1 MIKEFD
7 VTGMT
12 CSACETHV
20 KKAVLKLNGIKKVD
34 VMLLTNSMKVE
45 FDESLVNSNNISDA
59 VSKAGYNA
67 IEKNSSKR
75 NKEKGHIVKENNTKK
90 EEYIKDKKMK
100 ARLIISIIFL
110 IPIMYIAMGQM
121 IGLPAPNILSSKN
134 NPIINIFTQF
144 ILLLPIIYVNKD
156 YFINGFKKLFIGKP
170 NMDTLIGLGS
180 AASIVYGII
189 VIYILIYGVSN
200 NLVDLIH
207 QYKHEIYFES
217 AATILTLITLGKF
230 LENKS
235 KNKTTDAI
243 KKLIDLAPKEAI
255 RLVNDIEETIDIED
269 IRVGD
274 ILVIKPG
281 SKVPVDGIVIDGSS
295 YVDEAAV
302 TGESLPKH
310 KEAGADIISAS
321 INTTG
326 ILKMKATKVGEDTT
340 IAQIIRLVY
349 EASNSKAPISK
360 LADKVSGI
368 FVPVIIAIS
377 IISFIYWFLIIGQS
391 LSFSISIAIAVLV
404 ISCPCALGLATPLAI
419 MVGTGIGALKGI
431 LIKSGET
438 LEISHHVD
446 TVVLDKTGTI
456 TEGKPNVIDII
467 VNKDSKYTKEELL
480 EYIYN
485 LERFSEHPLATAI
498 KEYAEN
504 LNINKVEVLEFEA
517 ILGKGI
523 IGKIN
528 NNKIIVGSKRLLEEN
543 NIKSN
548 FIEETYKKLVSEGK
562 TLLYISCN
570 NEVMAVITVADKIK
584 ETSIQAISLMN
595 DMKINT
601 IMLTGDNKIA
611 AEFIAKEIGIKTVI
625 SDVLPQEKDAVI
637 FKLQNQG
644 KKVIMVGDGIN
655 DAPALARADVGIAIR
670 KGTDIAIDS
679 ADMVLIKNDLIDV
692 VNAIKISKA
701 VILNIKQN
709 LFFAFIYNICLI
721 PIAAGV
727 LYNAFEIKLNP
738 MMGAAAM
745 SLSSLFVVTNALRLR
760 TVKLY
765 ESKKIKNEKIEE
777 KEKEINM
784 KKIMVIKG
792 MTCGHCT
799 AHVAKALNSI
809 EGVEAQVDLETMT
822 AKLNLTK
829 DISDDTL
836 KDVVEEAGYTVVS
849 IK

>member
-1 MIKEFD
+1 MLKEFD
-7 VTGMT
+7 IKGMT
-12 CSACETHV
+12 CSACESHV
-20 KKAVLKLNGIKKVD
+20 KKSVSKLNGIKKVE
-34 VMLLTNSMKVE
+34 VMLLTNSMRVE
-45 FDESLVNSNNISDA
+45 FDESLVNSNSISDA
-59 VSKAGYNA
+59 VSKAGYSA
-67 IEKNSSKR
+67 IEKN
-75 NKEKGHIVKENNTKK
+75 NKKENNTNKNNIK
-90 EEYIKDKKMK
+90 MEKDIKDKNMK
-100 ARLIISIIFL
+100 IRLTISIIFL
-110 IPIMYIAMGQM
+110 VPIMYIAMGTM
-121 IGLPAPNILSSKN
+121 MGLPVPDILSVKK

-144 ILLLPIIYVNKD
+144 ILLLPIIYVNRD
-156 YFINGFKKLFIGKP
+156 YFVNGFRKLFIGKP
-170 NMDTLIGLGS
+170 NMDSLIGLGS
-180 AASIVYGII
+180 TASIVYGII
-189 VIYILIYGVSN
+189 VMYILIYGVSN
-200 NLVDLIH
+200 DLTDLVH
-207 QYKHEIYFES
+207 QYRHDIYFES

-230 LENKS
+230 LESKS
-235 KNKTTDAI
+235 KNKTTEAI

-269 IRVGD
+269 IKVGD

-281 SKVPVDGIVIDGSS
+281 SKVPVDGIVIEGSS
-295 YVDEAAV
+295 YVDESAV
-302 TGESLPKH
+302 TGESIPKH
-310 KEAGADIISAS
+310 KKGKDEIISAS

-326 ILKMKATKVGEDTT
+326 ILKMKAIKVGEDTT
-340 IAQIIRLVY
+340 IAQIIKLVY

-377 IISFIYWFLIIGQS
+377 IISFIYWLLIIGQS

-438 LEISHHVD
+438 LEIAHHVD

-467 VNKDSKYTKEELL
+467 VNKDTKYTKEELI
-480 EYIYN
+480 ENIYN
-485 LERFSEHPLATAI
+485 IERFSEHPLGTAI

-504 LNINKVEVLEFEA
+504 LNINKVEVLECKA

-523 IGKIN
+523 IGEIN
-528 NNKIIVGSKRLLEEN
+528 NNKIIVGSRKLLEEN
-543 NIKSN
+543 NIMSN
-548 FIEETYKKLVSEGK
+548 FLEETYKKLVSEGK
-562 TLLYISCN
+562 TLLYVSCN
-570 NEVMAVITVADKIK
+570 NEVMGVVSVADKVK
-584 ETSIQAISLMN
+584 ETSKQAIKLMN
-595 DMKINT
+595 NMGINT

-637 FKLQNQG
+637 SKLQNQG

-655 DAPALARADVGIAIR
+655 DAPALARANVGIAIR

-692 VNAIKISKA
+692 VNAIKISKE

-760 TVKLY
+760 TVKLF
-765 ESKKIKNEKIEE
+765 ESKKIEE
-777 KEKEINM
+777 KERKINM
-784 KKIMVIKG
+784 ERVMIIEG

-809 EGVEAQVDLETMT
+809 EGVEAVVDLETKKAT
-822 AKLNLTK
+822 LNITK
-829 DISDDTL
+829 DVSDDTL
-836 KDVVEEAGYTVVS
+836 KGVVEEEGYKVVS